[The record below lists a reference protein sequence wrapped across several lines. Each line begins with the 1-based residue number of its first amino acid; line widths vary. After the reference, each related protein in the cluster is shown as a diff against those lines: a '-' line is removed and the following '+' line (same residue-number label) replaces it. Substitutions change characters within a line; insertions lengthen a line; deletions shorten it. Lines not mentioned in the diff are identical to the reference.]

1 MEMQQNREM
10 ENRVEKSEEEEE
22 EKENQN
28 NKKECVGRAPS
39 LMDDSQ
45 LSLST
50 TET

>member
-1 MEMQQNREM
+1 MEMQQKREM
-10 ENRVEKSEEEEE
+10 GDNRVEKSEEEEKE
-22 EKENQN
+22 EEYND
-28 NKKECVGRAPS
+28 KECVGRAPS